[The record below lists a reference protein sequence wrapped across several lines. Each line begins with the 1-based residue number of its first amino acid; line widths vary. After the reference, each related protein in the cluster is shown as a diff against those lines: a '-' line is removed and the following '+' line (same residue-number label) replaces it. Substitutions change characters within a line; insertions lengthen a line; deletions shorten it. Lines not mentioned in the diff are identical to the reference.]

1 MYEHADI
8 SFIGGSFNKT
18 GGHNPLESIVFEKPV
33 ISGPSIHN
41 FKDIYAIIK
50 RAEAGFVV
58 DSEQEFLEIADR
70 MLSDKDFYN
79 ATIQKCEKVFNEQQ
93 GALQFVIDVINENV

>member
-1 MYEHADI
+1 MYGQADF

-41 FKDIYAIIK
+41 FKDIYGIIK

-58 DSEQEFLEIADR
+58 KNEEEFFEKADK
-70 MLSDKDFYN
+70 MLSNADFYN
-79 ATIQKCEKVFNEQQ
+79 LTVEKCGKVFNEQQ
-93 GALQFVIDVINENV
+93 GALQFVIDVIKNS